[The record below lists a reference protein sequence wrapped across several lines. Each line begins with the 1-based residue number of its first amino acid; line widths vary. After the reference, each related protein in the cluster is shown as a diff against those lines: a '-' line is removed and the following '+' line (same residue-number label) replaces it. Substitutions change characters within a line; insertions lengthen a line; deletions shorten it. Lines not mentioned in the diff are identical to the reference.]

1 MKATTSED
9 FRSALAAAGA
19 RPGDVVLLHSHLPAF
34 GRVEGGPET
43 LISSA
48 LDFLGP
54 QGTLAMPAFTLSYP
68 RTRRFD
74 SAATPSEMG
83 ALTEAF
89 RLRPGTRRS
98 LHPIHS
104 ICVAGARAR
113 EIAGSWAPSSFGP
126 GSPFER
132 IHEAD
137 ALLLC
142 AGVGAERLTF
152 VHFVEEKV
160 GVPYRGHK
168 QYPGTVVMD
177 GAPDERPYAMYSRD
191 LRFKL
196 DLPGFHRTLHREG
209 LETAV
214 PLAYG
219 TLYSYRAKEVFT
231 RVSAMIRRD
240 PALLLSPESP
250 ISDLIAGRIECKP

>member
-1 MKATTSED
+1 MRGTTAAD
-9 FRSALAAAGA
+9 FRAALAAAGA
-19 RPGDVVLLHSHLPAF
+19 RPGDVVFLHSRLPAF

-54 QGTLAMPAFTLSYP
+54 AGTLAMPAFTLSYP

-89 RLRPGTRRS
+89 RLRPGTLRS

-104 ICVAGARAR
+104 LCAAGARAA
-113 EIAGSWAPSSFGP
+113 EIAGAWAASSFGA

-132 IHEAD
+132 LHEVD

-152 VHFVEEKV
+152 VHYVEEKT
-160 GVPYRGHK
+160 GVPYRGLKH
-168 QYPGTVVMD
+168 YPGSVIVN
-177 GAPDERPYAMYSRD
+177 GAPDPRPYAMYSRD

-219 TLYSYRAKEVFT
+219 TLYSYRAKEVFD
-231 RVSAMIRRD
+231 RVSLLIRSD
-240 PALLLSPESP
+240 PGLLLAPEAP
-250 ISDLIAGRIECKP
+250 LSDLIAGRIECAP